1 MSRGAAG
8 SARDAACRV
17 PASMRSLSAVIS
29 CDQLWSAVSAAVG
42 ALSMAALRA
51 MIRQSEILRRG
62 LTSVL
67 AYNLS

>member
-8 SARDAACRV
+8 SARDAACLV
-17 PASMRSLSAVIS
+17 PASMRSLSALVS
-29 CDQLWSAVSAAVG
+29 CDQLWPAESAAVG

-51 MIRQSEILRRG
+51 MIRQGEILRRG